1 MIKDAII
8 AILIGFLVAGKIT
21 PPENKASV
29 AVALSLAFIVFILV
43 LWLDDLWNQHQKKAK
58 SWIRWKKLQLK
69 TWPKERAG
77 RQRRRKMMQE
87 YVQGLQNSHR
97 EEYLGARKTNGRE
110 KKDYSK
116 LEEVTEHGD
125 SGNTQGTD

>member
-8 AILIGFLVAGKIT
+8 AMLIGFLVAGNIT
-21 PPENKASV
+21 PPGDKASV
-29 AVALSLAFIVFILV
+29 AIALSLAFIVFILV

-58 SWIRWKKLQLK
+58 SWIRWKKIQLK

-77 RQRRRKMMQE
+77 RQRHRKMMQE

-97 EEYLGARKTNGRE
+97 EEYLEARKTNGRE

-125 SGNTQGTD
+125 